1 MTTRQTRAVGLIGL
15 GALIAAAGAPAAGQE
30 PKPYP
35 KPALTFVVLKDAE
48 KRFHWR
54 LQDEGGLV
62 LAVSDKTF
70 QSKQPARDAVEEVR
84 KLAAS
89 DKVRYEFHQDAKML
103 HRWRL
108 KAGKDRVLA
117 VSGEGYQEKALAEKR
132 AAAVKAGAKDAEVVD
147 KTTN

>member
-1 MTTRQTRAVGLIGL
+1 MTIRQTRAIGLIGL
-15 GALIAAAGAPAAGQE
+15 GALIAPTAGQE

-62 LAVSDKTF
+62 LAVSAKKY
-70 QSKQPARDAVEEVR
+70 QAKQEVRDAVEEVR
-84 KLAAS
+84 KLAGT
-89 DKVRYEFHQDAKML
+89 DRVRYVFHQDAKSLYRWKML
-103 HRWRL
+103 
-108 KAGKDRVLA
+108 AGKDRVLA
-117 VSGEGYQEKALAEKR
+117 ESGEGYQEKALAQKR